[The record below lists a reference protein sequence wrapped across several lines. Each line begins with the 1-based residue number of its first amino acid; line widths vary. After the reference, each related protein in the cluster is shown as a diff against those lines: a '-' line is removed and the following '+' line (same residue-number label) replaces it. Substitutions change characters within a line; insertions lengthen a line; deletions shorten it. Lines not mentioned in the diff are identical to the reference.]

1 MSKPS
6 RMEILELLSNGKI
19 TAVEAADLLSN
30 IDAPEEVAPPPAEKS
45 PEPAPSWESEL
56 ASKGG
61 AESGPEG
68 GPEPSWFRV
77 RVSNLETGKNRV
89 TVNIPVRMMKFGL
102 KIGSRFSPEINGLDW
117 NELTGMMRDMK
128 TGMLVD
134 VQDEE
139 SNEHVQVYLD

>member
-19 TAVEAADLLSN
+19 TAAEAANLLS
-30 IDAPEEVAPPPAEKS
+30 DVEEPTVAEKTPTPPPAEK
-45 PEPAPSWESEL
+45 APSTPPPP
-56 ASKGG
+56 A
-61 AESGPEG
+61 AEDGK
-68 GPEPSWFRV
+68 EPSWFRV
-77 RVSNLETGKNRV
+77 RVANLETGKNRV

-102 KIGSRFSPEINGLDW
+102 KIGSRFSPEIEDLDW
-117 NELTGMMRDMK
+117 NELTGMMKDMK
-128 TGMLVD
+128 SGMLVD

>member
-19 TAVEAADLLSN
+19 TAVEAASLLSD
-30 IDAPEEVAPPPAEKS
+30 IDTPAEAAPPPVEEMPEVATLKAAE
-45 PEPAPSWESEL
+45 AGSEN
-56 ASKGG
+56 
-61 AESGPEG
+61 

-102 KIGSRFSPEINGLDW
+102 KIGSRFSPEIGDLDW
-117 NELTGMMRDMK
+117 NELTGMMKDMK

>member
-19 TAVEAADLLSN
+19 TAAEAASLLSD
-30 IDAPEEVAPPPAEKS
+30 IGEPAVAEKAPPPPVEKAPTDPS
-45 PEPAPSWESEL
+45 PPAAADGE
-56 ASKGG
+56 
-61 AESGPEG
+61 
-68 GPEPSWFRV
+68 EPSWFRV
-77 RVSNLETGKNRV
+77 RVANLETGKNRV

-102 KIGSRFSPEINGLDW
+102 KIGSRFSPEIENLDW

-128 TGMLVD
+128 SGMLVD
-134 VQDEE
+134 VQDED

>member
-30 IDAPEEVAPPPAEKS
+30 VEKTEAAAPPPPPPAEKTPVS
-45 PEPAPSWESEL
+45 KTVIAEKSENG
-56 ASKGG
+56 SDTGK
-61 AESGPEG
+61 
-68 GPEPSWFRV
+68 EPSWFRV
-77 RVSNLETGKNRV
+77 RVANLETGKNRV
-89 TVNIPVRMMKFGL
+89 TVNIPVKMMKFGL
-102 KIGSRFSPEINGLDW
+102 KIGSRFSPEIENLDW
-117 NELTGMMRDMK
+117 NELTGMMQDMK

>member
-19 TAVEAADLLSN
+19 TAVEAASLLSD
-30 IDAPEEVAPPPAEKS
+30 ISTPEEAAPPPPPEKS
-45 PEPAPSWESEL
+45 PEPASFKEAEPASE
-56 ASKGG
+56 G
-61 AESGPEG
+61 EN

-102 KIGSRFSPEINGLDW
+102 KIGSRFSPEINNLDW

>member
-19 TAVEAADLLSN
+19 SAAEAADLLSDVN
-30 IDAPEEVAPPPAEKS
+30 APEEAAPPPPEKS
-45 PEPAPSWESEL
+45 PEPAPAEEPEM
-56 ASKGG
+56 AS
-61 AESGPEG
+61 EG

-117 NELTGMMRDMK
+117 NELTGMMKDMK
-128 TGMLVD
+128 SGMLVD
-134 VQDEE
+134 VQDTE